1 MYRELYSYV
10 SPRSRAQG
18 TLELLNVGCRDGL
31 PWLRGDGKGPS
42 RTQARV
48 EVTEAIREWDYG
60 EYEGLT
66 SREIRDL
73 RAKHGQGAWDI
84 WREGC
89 PGGEYVLIFFLFN
102 FCCGSDSVS
111 TYCSSQWEL
120 GRWKVPHTNQPKTG
134 HPKMSLTG

>member
-1 MYRELYSYV
+1 MYRELHLHSYV

-89 PGGEYVLIFFLFN
+89 PGGEYVLSFSSVVVLILFRPIALAHPN
-102 FCCGSDSVS
+102 GKMES
-111 TYCSSQWEL
+111 TSY
-120 GRWKVPHTNQPKTG
+120 
-134 HPKMSLTG
+134 